1 MSFASG
7 FNAGINLTAQLRAD
21 ARARR
26 QEARQADLDERAE
39 ARAKVQDEAARLQID
54 NLRQKLETA
63 RRVENE
69 VVLDKAASETALGYW
84 ASETGKLDLSTPEG
98 IEEYRK
104 ISGWAFG
111 NIKDNDVMQRYLLID
126 KGNKERGAF
135 REALDLQNAAYKV
148 QLENKQ
154 LAIELGNKG
163 HVIDPNTPIGQQ
175 RIIEY
180 RNFKSFE
187 AAAGTDIPL
196 ADLGVNPNEPFLNN
210 QQLNTAMEKLR
221 GNNQYIAEQKLKGE
235 KQRQKEEAR
244 KAISDLGPGAPTEDI
259 IAASGVGRDGD
270 NAQMGELRD
279 TFFALDV
286 VSDIKRDLDYIEWQG
301 PVIGEFVASIKEWT
315 GTGPEISAFRARLIE
330 AVPLLAKGVF
340 RETGVLTDEDINRY
354 AKTVAA
360 LDKPEASNQMIIGNT
375 MSLLKRMLRN
385 SLRRM
390 ANDGIDVSSFSD
402 DYAMWSE
409 VPVMAYNS
417 PEKDVNS
424 HVRDMTRQIIADM
437 TAEVP
442 KIRPGERVFLW
453 DKERGEWMNREV
465 LPLKHYQDKLKD

>member
-7 FNAGINLTAQLRAD
+7 FNSGLNLTAQLRAD
-21 ARARR
+21 SRARR
-26 QEARQADLDERAE
+26 QEKRQADLDARAE
-39 ARAKVQDEAARLQID
+39 TRAKVQDEIASLQID
-54 NLRQKLETA
+54 HLTQKLETA
-63 RRVENE
+63 RRVEKE

-84 ASETGKLDLSTPEG
+84 ATETGKLDLSTPEG
-98 IEEYRK
+98 IEDYRK
-104 ISGWAFG
+104 ISGWAVG

-163 HVIDPNTPIGQQ
+163 HLIDPNTPTGQQ

-196 ADLGVNPNEPFLNN
+196 AELGVNPNEPFLNN

-221 GNNQYIAEQKLKGE
+221 SNNQYIAEQKLKGE
-235 KQRQKEEAR
+235 KQRQKEAGR
-244 KAISDLGPGAPTEDI
+244 KAIEELGPNPSTEDLI
-259 IAASGVGRDGD
+259 QASSVSNDPAA
-270 NAQMGELRD
+270 AQVGELRD

-286 VSDIKRDLDYIEWQG
+286 VSGIKKDLDFIQWQG
-301 PVIGEFVASIKEWT
+301 PLVGEFVASIKEWT
-315 GTGPEISAFRARLIE
+315 GTGAEISAFRAKLIE

-360 LDKPEASNQMIIGNT
+360 LDKPAASNQMIIGNT
-375 MSLLKRMLRN
+375 LSLLKRMVRN
-385 SLRRM
+385 SLRQM
-390 ANDGIDVSSFSD
+390 ANRSLDVSAFAD

-417 PEKDVNS
+417 PEKDVNN

-437 TAEVP
+437 TAKVP